1 VQVELTSVSAIRG
14 VTPHQVLEV
23 VERWFDDTGLAHG
36 HRPATAAQPG
46 DVCISGADGW
56 SWVGWPAYFAPRDL
70 AASQVLSRELHAVVS
85 TVATTTDEGWSH
97 TLLGCGTVVDRF
109 HSYPAGLAWD
119 DGDVAALAAEWSG
132 DHELVARVFGVP
144 ACGVRR
150 HFCQATTA
158 TRDHPGR
165 DRDGYLGL
173 WSALGIRVDDAT
185 PYAVLAVDR
194 AWQQLP
200 A

>member
-1 VQVELTSVSAIRG
+1 MSR
-14 VTPHQVLEV
+14 
-23 VERWFDDTGLAHG
+23 RW
-36 HRPATAAQPG
+36 HR
-46 DVCISGADGW
+46 C
-56 SWVGWPAYFAPRDL
+56 APCR
-70 AASQVLSRELHAVVS
+70 
-85 TVATTTDEGWSH
+85 
-97 TLLGCGTVVDRF
+97 
-109 HSYPAGLAWD
+109 WD

-185 PYAVLAVDR
+185 PYAVLAVDA
-194 AWQQLP
+194 AWQRQP